1 MNMKKRPFRFGVLM
15 LGASS
20 RQAWITK
27 VKRVEEL
34 GYGTLALGDHPGMP
48 IFSPLIALMQA
59 AEVSSTLRLGTK
71 VLNVTLRPPVL
82 LAKELATLDL
92 LSSGRVEIGL
102 GAGVLSQ
109 EDKAAGL
116 PSDAPGVR
124 VEKLEE
130 TIHLLKGL
138 LGDGPVSFSGRHAT
152 VNLRENLP
160 KPVQRPHP
168 PLLLSCSG
176 KRMLALAA
184 READSIVLNPRVS
197 ADTNGMDMQD
207 ATEEATARKIAV
219 IREAAGERFAQIE
232 LGVVLAGGVGRTD
245 GKQQQEAAISP
256 VLDSQR
262 VNDPRIQGIYRLAG
276 SVDQICEQVL
286 ANRERLGIS
295 YLTVFEPDLEAF
307 APIVARL
314 SGQ

>member
-1 MNMKKRPFRFGVLM
+1 
-15 LGASS
+15 
-20 RQAWITK
+20 
-27 VKRVEEL
+27 
-34 GYGTLALGDHPGMP
+34 
-48 IFSPLIALMQA
+48 
-59 AEVSSTLRLGTK
+59 
-71 VLNVTLRPPVL
+71 
-82 LAKELATLDL
+82 
-92 LSSGRVEIGL
+92 
-102 GAGVLSQ
+102 
-109 EDKAAGL
+109 
-116 PSDAPGVR
+116 
-124 VEKLEE
+124 
-130 TIHLLKGL
+130 
-138 LGDGPVSFSGRHAT
+138 
-152 VNLRENLP
+152 
-160 KPVQRPHP
+160 
-168 PLLLSCSG
+168 
-176 KRMLALAA
+176 MLALAA
-184 READSIVLNPRVS
+184 REAESIVLNPRVS